1 MLELTVTPPRP
12 PHAEIAL
19 ENDDKEKRTFEKKSA
34 KRVGRNDDSNAD
46 ASDSASP
53 KRKAFRGFQ
62 KPFYL
67 SESPFCVR
75 ERSIGM
81 CSETR
86 ARKAAMV
93 LGEHNVRPPKQ
104 RVQSRE
110 RMIVER
116 VERLIRWLLAT
127 FSSRLTKVLMV
138 VHEAGMCQHLNQI
151 DSL

>member
-1 MLELTVTPPRP
+1 MMLELTVTPYVEMQEMRSQTSKQYKITNSLRNQTACTSPRP
-12 PHAEIAL
+12 PHAEIAQALPESRPSKKCHLLHSL

-53 KRKAFRGFQ
+53 KRKAFRSFQ

-81 CSETR
+81 CSET
-86 ARKAAMV
+86 
-93 LGEHNVRPPKQ
+93 
-104 RVQSRE
+104 
-110 RMIVER
+110 
-116 VERLIRWLLAT
+116 
-127 FSSRLTKVLMV
+127 
-138 VHEAGMCQHLNQI
+138 
-151 DSL
+151 